1 MGRSLN
7 GRRLGGRLK
16 GRVIVEVRERVRVV
30 REKGE
35 RFKREG

>member
-1 MGRSLN
+1 MK

-16 GRVIVEVRERVRVV
+16 GGVIVEEGKRVRVV

-35 RFKREG
+35 RYKREA